1 MATDAFTAM
10 AAVERDHW
18 WFRAKRALVAEIG
31 AGLAD
36 EGRCG
41 LLIDVGCGTGAL
53 VEEQRGQRPA
63 VGVDLD
69 ETALGLAVATVGRGA
84 IARATADAVPARSG
98 AADLVTALDVVEHLD
113 HDVEGLRE
121 LARVAGDGLV
131 VVTVPAYLWAW
142 SEHDVRLGHR
152 RRYTRATLRAAAE
165 AAGLE
170 VVRLT
175 HFHSWLTVPALLL
188 RRTPRWPRRRL
199 QRGSAEEAS
208 YVGPT
213 VNRLLVWVT
222 QLERRLLR
230 RTDLPFGLSILLV
243 ARRRPAPR

>member
-1 MATDAFTAM
+1 
-10 AAVERDHW
+10 
-18 WFRAKRALVAEIG
+18 
-31 AGLAD
+31 
-36 EGRCG
+36 
-41 LLIDVGCGTGAL
+41 
-53 VEEQRGQRPA
+53 
-63 VGVDLD
+63 
-69 ETALGLAVATVGRGA
+69 
-84 IARATADAVPARSG
+84 VPARAG

-113 HDVEGLRE
+113 DDVAGLRE

-170 VVRLT
+170 VVRCT

-188 RRTPRWPRRRL
+188 RRTPRWPRRR

-213 VNRLLVWVT
+213 VNRVLVWVT
-222 QLERRLLR
+222 EVERRVLR
-230 RTDLPFGLSILLV
+230 RTDLPVGLSILLV
-243 ARRRPAPR
+243 ARRRGTAG